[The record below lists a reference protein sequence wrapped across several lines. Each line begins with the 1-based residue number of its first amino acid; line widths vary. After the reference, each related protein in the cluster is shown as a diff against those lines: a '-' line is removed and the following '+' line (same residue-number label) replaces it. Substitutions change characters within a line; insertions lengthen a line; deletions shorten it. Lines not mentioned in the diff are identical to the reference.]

1 MATDTQADH
10 DAAPRDLDR
19 SPALERL
26 AAQRG
31 LAGLLGAVALIAAIA
46 LGVGMGAVLFGGD
59 GASRPSS
66 TSVDAGFARDMS
78 THHTQAVTMSGLAP
92 GRASDPA
99 VLLYAADIAESQQFQ
114 LGQMQGWL
122 DAWNLTRNSSDQSM
136 AWMSGDAGHQH
147 GASAATTTTIA
158 SDTAMPGMASA
169 AEMDQLAA
177 STGRDFDVLF
187 LQLMIRHHQGGV
199 PMAQYAAD
207 HAETGYVRRL
217 AQSIVDAQTSEI
229 DAMTATLTALGGQ
242 PLP

>member
-1 MATDTQADH
+1 MSD
-10 DAAPRDLDR
+10 DAQRDPDR

-26 AAQRG
+26 ASQRG
-31 LAGLLGAVALIAAIA
+31 LAGLLGAIALIAAIA
-46 LGVGMGAVLFGGD
+46 IGVGFGAVAFGGNGSGTPD
-59 GASRPSS
+59 SS
-66 TSVDAGFARDMS
+66 SVDAGFARDMS
-78 THHTQAVTMSGLAP
+78 THHTQAVTMAGLAP
-92 GRASDPA
+92 GRASNAD
-99 VLLYAADIAESQQFQ
+99 VQLYAADIAESQQFQ

-122 DAWNLTRNSSDQSM
+122 DAWNLTRSSANPPM
-136 AWMSGDAGHQH
+136 AWMSGEAGHQH
-147 GASAATTTTIA
+147 GAAATSASTVA
-158 SDTAMPGMASA
+158 SDTEMPGMATPA
-169 AEMDQLAA
+169 QMDQLAA
-177 STGRDFDVLF
+177 ATGHDFDVLF